1 MEKFDKI
8 KYMRRPCKI
17 IVEGKKRNKEQDREG
32 KKERNKKISNHTA
45 TETKREKDTYF
56 SNW

>member
-8 KYMRRPCKI
+8 RYMRRPCKI

-32 KKERNKKISNHTA
+32 KKERN
-45 TETKREKDTYF
+45 
-56 SNW
+56 

>member
-17 IVEGKKRNKEQDREG
+17 IVEVKKRNKEQDREG
-32 KKERNKKISNHTA
+32 KKRNKK
-45 TETKREKDTYF
+45 
-56 SNW
+56 